1 MTVPRFRQMHIQ
13 WFSVSFWAF
22 LIQEELSIAGYRRHV
37 ESQNAAPPLTESE
50 QEKIRLRENEVSKV
64 Y

>member
-1 MTVPRFRQMHIQ
+1 MFLRSNLI
-13 WFSVSFWAF
+13 SFWAF

>member
-1 MTVPRFRQMHIQ
+1 MVLRSNLI
-13 WFSVSFWAF
+13 SFWVF
-22 LIQEELSIAGYRRHV
+22 LIQEELSIAGYRRHL

-50 QEKIRLRENEVSKV
+50 QEKIRLSENEVSKA